1 MVTTGMDAQMR
12 VWDCRQFRPLHS
24 FYSRK
29 PAASLSISQRG
40 LLAFGYGK
48 VCEVWRDALTSSE
61 WNGPYLTHELEG
73 QVHSLQ
79 FCPLEDVLGIGHSN
93 GFSSMIVPG

>member
-1 MVTTGMDAQMR
+1 MTTGMDAQMR

-40 LLAFGYGK
+40 LLALGYGK
-48 VCEVWRDALTSSE
+48 VCEVWIKMADNTGSTELPTISQNSTSHTATGCRKRSGSCAP
-61 WNGPYLTHELEG
+61 NGNG
-73 QVHSLQ
+73 
-79 FCPLEDVLGIGHSN
+79 LG
-93 GFSSMIVPG
+93 VT